1 MTDDAAVPS
10 LSQFPVPGTIA
21 RRDELH
27 ALGVSNA
34 RIRSAVRSGRWQEPV
49 RGVIVS
55 HSGPLTQHE
64 RWLVALAFAG
74 PDACLSHHSA
84 LRVWGAKAEEL
95 EPAARVAGVSGIYRA
110 VEDGGMVEVSRLHGQ
125 HMASHGFVVVHQ
137 SRRPL
142 RGLEPSGLRVT
153 NAARAAVDVALTAA
167 TRGDVEHVVADVL
180 QKRLTSVA
188 RLMEEAF
195 FAGSAATPWLKA
207 ALEDAGRGMRSVGE
221 SDLRRVILAAGLPEP
236 EWNAPIETPAGTYF
250 VDALWRR
257 KRVAA
262 EADGQAYHLG
272 AREWGD
278 DLRRQNAI
286 HGAGVVLLRFPV
298 RRLREEPNGCG
309 QEMHILVA

>member
-1 MTDDAAVPS
+1 VPS
-10 LSQFPVPGTIA
+10 LSQFPVRGTIA

-27 ALGVSNA
+27 ALGISNA

-55 HSGPLTQHE
+55 HSGPLTQRE

-95 EPAARVAGVSGIYRA
+95 EPASRVAGVSGIYRA

-125 HMASHGFVVVHQ
+125 HMTSQGFVVVHQ

-153 NAARAAVDVALTAA
+153 NAARAALDVALTAA
-167 TRGDVEHVVADVL
+167 TRADVEHVVADVL
-180 QKRLTSVA
+180 QERLTSVA
-188 RLMEEAF
+188 RLLEESF
-195 FAGSAATPWLKA
+195 FAGSASTPWLKS

-236 EWNAPIETPAGTYF
+236 EWNAPVETPTGTYF

-262 EADGQAYHLG
+262 EAYGQAYHLG
-272 AREWGD
+272 AREWGQ

-309 QEMHILVA
+309 QDMHVLVG